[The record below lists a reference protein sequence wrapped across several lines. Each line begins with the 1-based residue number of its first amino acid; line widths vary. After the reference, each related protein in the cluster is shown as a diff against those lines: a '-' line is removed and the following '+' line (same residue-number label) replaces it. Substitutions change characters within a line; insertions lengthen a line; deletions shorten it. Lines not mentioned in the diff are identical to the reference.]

1 MRERGN
7 TKLRWI
13 DRRVAPVVVA
23 GLAATRRA
31 RPLPVRPASIAVMKS
46 AAMGD
51 MVLMSAVASDL
62 RRAYPE
68 VRLIAFGGRDNAAIA
83 RLMPEW
89 DEVVEIR
96 AAEPWS
102 VVRQLRRHRV
112 DLLLDFGPW
121 TRTEAIYARLAGA
134 RAAVGFD
141 TPGADRHRAYDLAV
155 AHSAEC
161 HELENYR
168 SILRAVGV
176 EAFSEPHLV
185 PVGRPPAVL
194 DGLGDYAVLHPWPG
208 GFGSQ
213 FREWPIERWEQLA
226 AELAGEGHRLV
237 VTGGAADA
245 GRTRDLVARLGAV
258 DTVARLGAVDTV
270 ARLGAVETAGRL
282 GVGVGVVD
290 TAGQLSL
297 GELSHLLRASRV
309 VVSVNTGVMHLAA
322 ALGAATVGLNGPT
335 ADRRWGPRGA
345 RVRSVN
351 SPLPGCG
358 YLHLGFEYEGRRT
371 DCMLAITVPMVM
383 EAVRDLAGEKAA

>member
-51 MVLMSAVASDL
+51 MVLMSAAASDL

-89 DEVVEIR
+89 DEVIEIR

-134 RAAVGFD
+134 RATVGFD

-161 HELENYR
+161 HELDNYR

-176 EAFSEPHLV
+176 EAISEPHLL
-185 PVGRPPAVL
+185 PVGRPPAML

-213 FREWPIERWEQLA
+213 FREWPVERWEQLA

-245 GRTRDLVARLGAV
+245 GRTREL
-258 DTVARLGAVDTV
+258 V
-270 ARLGAVETAGRL
+270 ARLGAVETADRQ
-282 GVGVGVVD
+282 GVGVGAVD

-297 GELSHLLRASRV
+297 AELSHLLRASRV

-335 ADRRWGPRGA
+335 ADRRWGPRGP